1 VSMEP
6 EAAASTTRLYLD
18 ELAAALARARAA
30 NTESLPAAA
39 RIIARVVEGDGIV
52 HAFGS
57 GHSQL
62 AALEL
67 SRRAGSIAALQ
78 VVFDPTWGAAEDLE
92 GYGDTLMAGAPPEK
106 GDCLI
111 AISQSGT
118 TFAAVEV
125 ARRARAAGAQV
136 IVVTSLGTS
145 RRARSRHSSGLKL
158 YELAD
163 VVLDDGAVGPDPGI
177 NVPGIDEYVGPTST
191 VVATALLQE
200 AVVEAVAGLAARG
213 IEAPV
218 FRPNSQ
224 EGGQQHNERLRAR
237 YRRRIRNVP

>member
-1 VSMEP
+1 MSIEP
-6 EAAASTTRLYLD
+6 QAIDSTTRLYLD
-18 ELAAALARARAA
+18 ELTAALARARAA

-39 RIIARVVEGDGIV
+39 RIIEGVVAGDGIV

-78 VVFDPTWGAAEDLE
+78 VVFDPSWGAAEDLE
-92 GYGDTLMAGAPPEK
+92 GYGDTLMADAPPEK

-118 TFAAVEV
+118 TFAAIEV

-145 RRARSRHSSGLKL
+145 KRAKSRHSSGLKL
-158 YELAD
+158 YELGD
-163 VVLDDGAVGPDPGI
+163 VVLDDGAIGPDPGI
-177 NVPGIDEYVGPTST
+177 NLPGVDEYVGPTST

-224 EGGQQHNERLRAR
+224 QGGREHNERLRAR